1 MRRAARWAS
10 SGRREAMVRKVP
22 VRPTPAEQCAR
33 IGVEGV
39 GERGRVEEMKEMSWE
54 GDSGTPVWGRSATS
68 QERLRAAEVR
78 GDVPWSPHPRY
89 ST

>member
-33 IGVEGV
+33 MGVDGV
-39 GERGRVEEMKEMSWE
+39 GDSGSVEEMKEIRCKGE
-54 GDSGTPVWGRSATS
+54 SGTPRCASGGQRH
-68 QERLRAAEVR
+68 RRR
-78 GDVPWSPHPRY
+78 G
-89 ST
+89 